1 MMTRGGADMQMLFK
15 DQNASVNNTD
25 PLIVLG
31 KEPSVTITIGGKSIP
46 MLLDS
51 GSELSIL
58 RLDVLPSTFEIDK
71 ANSKD
76 IALLGAF
83 GPEVGAKLVKVEA
96 ALADE
101 FESDYSRA
109 TLNIA
114 VCDKLN
120 GNVGLLSS
128 HDYLTL
134 LNINNVVCTDIKMI
148 NNSGKFVLNC
158 MNNNVADIHDNK
170 VVNDNDDV
178 QLSQGLRFDNHSLFD
193 LDLSK
198 ESYAQF
204 KIDQAN
210 DATLAMWWVQAGN
223 GSKEYIIDS
232 NNSLLYRKHITGG
245 IDIFQLVLPENKRQ
259 SVMSAYHNT
268 QQTLHLGPAKTM
280 KSLKAYF
287 IWPGIT
293 QHVRAFVASCPSCQN
308 RSRIIKIDRVIIP
321 IVPMSPRSEE
331 R

>member
-1 MMTRGGADMQMLFK
+1 
-15 DQNASVNNTD
+15 
-25 PLIVLG
+25 
-31 KEPSVTITIGGKSIP
+31 

-58 RLDVLPSTFEIDK
+58 RLDLLPSTFEIDK

-76 IALLGAF
+76 IALPGAF

-101 FESDYSRA
+101 FESDYRRA

-114 VCDKLN
+114 ICDKLN

-170 VVNDNDDV
+170 VVNDNDDLH
-178 QLSQGLRFDNHSLFD
+178 LSQGLRFDNHSLFD

-210 DATLAMWWVQAGN
+210 DATLAGWFLQAGN
-223 GSKEYIIDS
+223 GSKEFIIDS

-245 IDIFQLVLPENKRQ
+245 IDTFQLVLPENKRQ
-259 SVMSAYHNT
+259 SVMSAYRNT
-268 QQTLHLGPAKTM
+268 QQTLHLGSAKTM
-280 KSLKAYF
+280 K
-287 IWPGIT
+287 
-293 QHVRAFVASCPSCQN
+293 
-308 RSRIIKIDRVIIP
+308 
-321 IVPMSPRSEE
+321 
-331 R
+331 